1 MIVANKLKN
10 VQAKVRPYKKYE
22 APKPNNPL
30 LPPLWFSMIS
40 ASPKGAGK
48 TYNTVQLLTAYEESG
63 FTYDGEKTEMR
74 TMWFS
79 ANTIHSKQNN
89 IVKTLKTL
97 DEDDM
102 YEITEKNNNIFQE
115 VYEDIL
121 AEKQEIEAYNEYR
134 EIYKK
139 FIKKG
144 LTKLNDEELLIL
156 EDHDYKDP
164 ATDPDAPKYLMPRI
178 TFWVLDDLI
187 GNKEVFSYRRGNYLN
202 SLITRHRHDSPDLV
216 PINLIFITQS
226 FKAIPVII
234 RKNSDLFVLLKNA
247 NRKKVIEQIS
257 EEVGSVLSEK
267 DFEKYY
273 DYICTIEHGAL
284 IINVHKDESPERRVR
299 LGWDTTLTL
308 PQSKCDCIS
317 KGKPFGSCGK
327 TS

>member
-1 MIVANKLKN
+1 MIKQTKLNKIES
-10 VQAKVRPYKKYE
+10 KVRPYKKYQ

-30 LPPLWFSMIS
+30 LPPLWFSMVS

-63 FTYDGEKTEMR
+63 FTFDGEKAVMR
-74 TMWFS
+74 VMWFS
-79 ANTIHSKQNN
+79 ANTIHSKQNA

-97 DEDDM
+97 DEEDM
-102 YEITEKNNNIFQE
+102 YEITEKNNNIFEE
-115 VYEDIL
+115 VYQDIL
-121 AEKQEIEAYNEYR
+121 AEKQEIEEYNIYR
-134 EIYKK
+134 QIYKK
-139 FIKKG
+139 FIKGG

-156 EDHDYKDP
+156 EHHDYKDP
-164 ATDPDAPKYLMPRI
+164 KTDPDAPKYLVPRI
-178 TFWVLDDLI
+178 TFWILDDLI

-257 EEVGSVLSEK
+257 EEVGSILSEK

-284 IINVHKDESPERRVR
+284 IINVHKDEALERRVR
-299 LGWDTTLTL
+299 LGWDATLTL
-308 PQSKCDCIS
+308 PSDKCDCIS

-327 TS
+327 KE

>member
-1 MIVANKLKN
+1 MIKQIKLKN
-10 VQAKVRPYKKYE
+10 IEAKVRPYKKYQ

-30 LPPLWFSMIS
+30 LPPLWFSMVS

-63 FTYDGEKTEMR
+63 FTFEGEKAVMR
-74 TMWFS
+74 VMWFS
-79 ANTIHSKQNN
+79 ANTIHSKQNA

-97 DEDDM
+97 DENDM
-102 YEITEKNNNIFQE
+102 YEVSEKNNTIFTE

-121 AEKQEIEAYNEYR
+121 EEKREIEEYNIYR
-134 EIYKK
+134 QIYKK
-139 FIKKG
+139 FMKG
-144 LTKLNDEELLIL
+144 GLAKLNDEELMIL
-156 EDHDYKDP
+156 EKHDYKDP
-164 ATDPDAPKYLMPRI
+164 KNDPDAPEWLVPRI
-178 TFWVLDDLI
+178 VFWVLDDLI
-187 GNKEVFSYRRGNYLN
+187 GNKEVFSYKRGNYLN

-273 DYICTIEHGAL
+273 DYICEIEHGAL
-284 IINVHKDESPERRVR
+284 IINVHKDEHQDRKVR
-299 LGWDTTLTL
+299 LGWDTTLQL
-308 PQSKCDCIS
+308 PVTKCNCV
-317 KGKPFGSCGK
+317 KEGKPYNSCGK
-327 TS
+327 DK